1 MDPYVSLLDQEWSLV
16 AGSPLVTSLGESAVE
31 QTIADR
37 VYIEFPRSGLS
48 FVSMLDRRITTIQF
62 YGGSRDGYRQFSNHM
77 PFGLHFRH
85 SRETVHRIFGRPDE
99 SGGGGSIPHLGVAPK
114 WDRYDK
120 SDYRLHLQYSDEC
133 DSITLLSLMSAT
145 SVNF

>member
-1 MDPYVSLLDQEWSLV
+1 MDPYVSLLDQEWSRV
-16 AGSPLVTSLGESAVE
+16 AGSPLITSLGESAVE

-62 YGGSRDGYRQFSNHM
+62 YGESRDGYRQFSKDM
-77 PFGLHFRH
+77 PFGLHFRC
-85 SRETVHRIFGRPDE
+85 SREIVHRILGRTDE
-99 SGGGGSIPHLGVAPK
+99 SGGGDFIQYLGVTPK

-120 SDYRLHLQYSDEC
+120 SVYRLHLQYSDEC

-145 SVNF
+145 SVSF